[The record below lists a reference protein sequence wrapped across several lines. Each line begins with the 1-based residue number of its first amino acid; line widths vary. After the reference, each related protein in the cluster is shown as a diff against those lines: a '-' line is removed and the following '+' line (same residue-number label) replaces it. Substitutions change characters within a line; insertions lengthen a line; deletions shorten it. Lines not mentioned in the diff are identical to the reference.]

1 MVTALAAKLL
11 RDLRRLWPQAAAIAL
26 VLACGVAILVT
37 ALGMLG
43 TLTATR
49 DAYYDRQRFADVFAA
64 ATRAPRALLPELAA
78 LPGVLAAEG
87 RVAGL
92 VPLSVPGR
100 SRPAM
105 ARVLSLPGDGGAPRL
120 NLPQLATGRLPAPEA
135 ADEVLVSLAFA
146 RAHGL
151 GPGDR
156 LEATLNGRKRSLQ
169 VTGTARSPEFVYALG
184 PGAMMPDAAG
194 FAVLWL
200 PERAAAAAFGM
211 TGAFNDLS
219 LRLAQG
225 ADAPAIIAAV
235 DRMLAPWGGT
245 GAHGRAEHA
254 SDAFVTAELEQLR
267 GMAMVLPPVFFGISA
282 FLVHMVLGRIV
293 ALERPVIGLLKA
305 IGYSHA
311 AIGAHYL
318 ALAVL
323 TAGAGVLI
331 GWAAG
336 GWLAAALARLY
347 VQFFDFPALA
357 SHVPPG
363 AYALAGLAGLAAAA
377 GGAWSAARA
386 AARLPPAE
394 AMRPPAPPAYGRS
407 LADRMLTRLRLGQ
420 PALMVAR
427 GLIRWPLRAGLS
439 VLGLALAVAVMIAAT
454 MMDDSLD
461 HLTDIAFA
469 QAARQDAT
477 LMLARDLPLRALQ
490 DARRLP
496 GVLAAEAQLT
506 QPAIL
511 RNGNRLRRLAIEA
524 RPPGTDLVRTV
535 DAAGQPV
542 PLPPSGLLLSSRLAE
557 RLGVR
562 PGDTVQAEFL
572 TGTRETHALRVAGL
586 IEQHI
591 GLGAYMD
598 ADALSALRREGARVS
613 AIHVTV
619 DPALAAAFDA
629 ALTGLPALAGTAL
642 VAEAR
647 QSFRDTIAE
656 NVGIMNAVYVVLA
669 VLITFGVTY
678 NGARIL
684 LSERA
689 RDLAGLRILG
699 FTRAEVSGILMGETL
714 VLAVLAQPLGWLIG
728 AGIAGLL
735 VHGTESDLYAVPLV
749 LRPSTFA
756 QASLVVLAAAIASA
770 LVVRRRLDR
779 LDLIAVLKAR
789 E

>member
-1 MVTALAAKLL
+1 MVTALSAKLL

-43 TLTATR
+43 TLTAAR
-49 DAYYDRQRFADVFAA
+49 DAYYDRQRFADVFAG
-64 ATRAPRALLPELAA
+64 ATRAPRSLLPELAA
-78 LPGVLAAEG
+78 LPGVLAVEG

-92 VPLSVPGR
+92 VPLAVPGR

-105 ARVLSLPGDGGAPRL
+105 ARVLSLPAGGGAPRL
-120 NLPQLATGRLPAPEA
+120 NVPLLTAGRLPAPDA

-151 GPGDR
+151 VPGAR
-156 LEATLNGRKRSLQ
+156 LDATLNGRKRSLRI
-169 VTGTARSPEFVYALG
+169 TGTARSPEFVYALG

-194 FAVLWL
+194 YAVLWL
-200 PERAAAAAFGM
+200 PEQAAAAAFGM

-219 LRLAQG
+219 LRLARG
-225 ADAPAIIAAV
+225 VDRTSIIEAV
-235 DRMLAPWGGT
+235 DRVLSPWGGT
-245 GAHGRAEHA
+245 GSHGRADHP
-254 SDAFVTAELEQLR
+254 SDAFVTAEIEQLR
-267 GMAMVLPPVFFGISA
+267 GMAAVLPPIFFGISA

-305 IGYSHA
+305 IGYSQR

-323 TAGAGVLI
+323 TAAGGVLI

-357 SHVPPG
+357 PHVAPG

-377 GGAWSAARA
+377 GGALSAARG

-394 AMRPPAPPAYGRS
+394 AMRPPAPPAYGRT
-407 LADRMLTRLRLGQ
+407 LADRALARARLGQ

-427 GLIRWPLRAGLS
+427 GLVRWPLRAGLS
-439 VLGLALAVAVMIAAT
+439 VLGLALAVAVMIASS
-454 MMDDSLD
+454 MMDDALD
-461 HLTDIAFA
+461 RLTEVAFA

-477 LMLARDLPLRALQ
+477 LLLAADAPLRAVQ

-511 RNGNRLRRLAIEA
+511 RNGTRLRRLAIEA
-524 RPPGTDLVRTV
+524 RAPGTDLARTV
-535 DAAGQPV
+535 DATGHPV
-542 PLPPSGLLLSSRLAE
+542 TLPPVGLLLSTRLAE
-557 RLGVR
+557 RLGVG

-572 TGTRETHALRVAGL
+572 TGRRETHVLRVAGL

-598 ADALSALRREGARVS
+598 ADALAALRREGPRVS
-613 AIHVTV
+613 AIHVAL
-619 DPALAAAFDA
+619 DPAHRAAFDA
-629 ALTGLPALAGTAL
+629 ALAGLPALAGTAL

-656 NVGIMNAVYVVLA
+656 NVGIMTAVYVTLS

-735 VHGTESDLYAVPLV
+735 VHGTDSDLYAVPLV
-749 LRPSTFA
+749 LLPSTFA
-756 QASLVVLAAAIASA
+756 QASLVVLAAAVGSA

-779 LDLIAVLKAR
+779 LDLIAVLKTR